1 MLEKILPQEAD
12 LRVGVGVE
20 WGRVEATVGMK
31 GGPGNLQE
39 TQDVLAHLGCC
50 NEHRTRGLTQRFIP
64 HGSGGFG
71 SW

>member
-1 MLEKILPQEAD
+1 MIQSGDEVKLICKQSTC
-12 LRVGVGVE
+12 VG
-20 WGRVEATVGMK
+20 ATVGMK
-31 GGPGNLQE
+31 GRPGNLQE